1 MSFNIEGS
9 NGGNMNMAAGGL
21 STGTNAGTVQHTGA
35 LTYVVDGKFFS
46 KAATNNITFGAGLTS
61 LPIGMK
67 AAFAIGITATGTYRV
82 SQGALVPSDQLA
94 PPPADVDNAAV
105 FGLFVVSATTAA
117 YVPGTTVLGTGNTVV
132 YTQASRIPGSAL

>member
-1 MSFNIEGS
+1 MSFNQEGS
-9 NGGNMNMAAGGL
+9 NGGNLNLAAGGL

-67 AAFAIGITATGTYRV
+67 AAFAIGINAAGAYVVT
-82 SQGALVPSDQLA
+82 QGATVTSDQLA
-94 PPPADVDNAAV
+94 PPPAEINNAAV
-105 FGLFVVSATTAA
+105 FGVFVVSATTAA

-132 YTQASRIPGSAL
+132 YTQTLRTPGSAL